1 MTRLWDRDLKD
12 VVDERLFSKIGI
24 PAGRWQ
30 WPTGLEVQRDADF
43 YPLLPSAWD
52 YLDPPYEVNGHPV
65 RSAPGWATLSASD
78 LARFGHLV
86 ATRGLWKGEQ
96 VLDPQWL
103 RGHGG
108 GNRCGVSGENRHYTA
123 MAVVTAE
130 GIDHPY
136 STARTSFLPEDI
148 FVGPVNLGRR

>member
-1 MTRLWDRDLKD
+1 MGLRPQGRGGREAVQQDRDTD
-12 VVDERLFSKIGI
+12 
-24 PAGRWQ
+24 RWQ
-30 WPTGLEVQRDADF
+30 WPTGLEVQGDADF

-65 RSAPGWATLSASD
+65 RSAPGWAIMSASD

-96 VLDPQWL
+96 ILDPQWL

-123 MAVVTAE
+123 LAVVTAE
-130 GIDHPY
+130 GIDHAY

-148 FVGPVNLGRR
+148 FVCPFNLARR